1 MKEISINQLQKS
13 AHQNALDKGFYKGIE
28 DFYELEF
35 KEQQLQVSQKIML
48 IVSEASE
55 AFEVLRKMKDDEG
68 IYMPEN
74 RYNVA
79 QGKDEEFDADNF
91 KIHIKDTLPDELA
104 DIVIRV
110 FDLAGWLDINLQRH
124 IELKM
129 KYNSTRE
136 AKHGKNF

>member
-1 MKEISINQLQKS
+1 MKEISIYQLQKS
-13 AHQNALDKGFYKGIE
+13 AHQNALDKGFYEGIE
-28 DFYELEF
+28 DFYELDF
-35 KEQQLQVSQKIML
+35 QQQQLHVSQKIML

-55 AFEVLRKMKDDEG
+55 AFEVLRKMKNDEG
-68 IYMPEN
+68 IYMPEKE
-74 RYNVA
+74 YDIA
-79 QGKDEEFDADNF
+79 AGGEEFNSDKF

-104 DIVIRV
+104 DVVIRV
-110 FDLAGWLDINLQRH
+110 LDLAGWLDINLQRH